1 MWFGMVQSQV
11 RESANLAGRPA
22 FRFGLSFCSSRVDG
36 FATFGW
42 TSLPSC
48 TADFVEITL
57 NCEEF
62 RVTMLESF
70 LAVITVPFLFST
82 INGSG
87 LYGALNLFSFGCFR
101 RTVSPGLML
110 LSLAPRMLSAQH
122 FICSFFQASYSA
134 IAFCSGFEVGYISGS
149 IVFIFLLL
157 RLSEGDVLVVEWRV
171 AL

>member
-1 MWFGMVQSQV
+1 M
-11 RESANLAGRPA
+11 LHGRSA
-22 FRFGLSFCSSRVDG
+22 FRFGLSFCSSRVGG
-36 FATFGW
+36 FATFRW

-62 RVTMLESF
+62 RATMLESF
-70 LAVITVPFLFST
+70 LAVIIDSFHFST

-87 LYGALNLFSFGCFR
+87 LYGALNLFFFGCFR
-101 RTVSPGLML
+101 RTVLPGLML
-110 LSLAPRMLSAQH
+110 LSLATRMLSAQH
-122 FICSFFQASYSA
+122 FICSYFRASYSA

-157 RLSEGDVLVVEWRV
+157 RFSEGDVLVVEWKV